1 MRYARQLRRGAA
13 PGVIG
18 LSMNKSVVAVSLVL
32 AAAMGLAG
40 CNSAAQ
46 TLGLQAAAPDEFK
59 VIAKA
64 PLVLPPDY
72 GLRPPAPGEPRPQE
86 LQPESRAREALLGQ
100 RAAENRTQ
108 GEKLLVAKAGADRA
122 DPLIRY
128 VIDDEY
134 GDLAYKE
141 KSFSDF
147 VMFWRKDQPRTQVQS
162 GALSQTPGA
171 DTPTAVDPAAEAKR
185 LASLTGGKPVIIHR
199 EGKARRK
206 LPGL

>member
-1 MRYARQLRRGAA
+1 MRYQHFGAGLREFGKT
-13 PGVIG
+13 
-18 LSMNKSVVAVSLVL
+18 MKKSVVVAGLLL
-32 AAAMGLAG
+32 AASAGLAG

-141 KSFSDF
+141 SSFADK
-147 VMFWRKDQPRTQVQS
+147 VMFWRKDQPSTHVVA
-162 GALSQTPGA
+162 GGLAATPGA

-199 EGKARRK
+199 EAKPRRK

>member
-1 MRYARQLRRGAA
+1 
-13 PGVIG
+13 
-18 LSMNKSVVAVSLVL
+18 MNKSVVAAGLML
-32 AAAMGLAG
+32 AAAAGLTGCQSAG
-40 CNSAAQ
+40 RA
-46 TLGLQAAAPDEFK
+46 LGLQAAAPDEFK

-141 KSFSDF
+141 KSFSDL
-147 VMFWRKDQPRTQVQS
+147 VMFWRKDQPRTQVAS
-162 GALSQTPGA
+162 GSLAATPGA
-171 DTPTAVDPAAEAKR
+171 DAPTAVDPAAEAKR

>member
-1 MRYARQLRRGAA
+1 MSNRVVTAA
-13 PGVIG
+13 I
-18 LSMNKSVVAVSLVL
+18 LLVVGT
-32 AAAMGLAG
+32 GLAG
-40 CNSAAQ
+40 CQGAGRA
-46 TLGLQAAAPDEFK
+46 LGLNPVAPDEFN

-100 RAAENRTQ
+100 RQAEARSD
-108 GEKLLVAKAGADRA
+108 GERLLVARAGAEKA

-134 GDLAYKE
+134 GDLAYKD
-141 KSFSDF
+141 KSFADK
-147 VMFWRKDQPRTQVQS
+147 VMFWRKGQNAAVGTGGTDS
-162 GALSQTPGA
+162 ATPI
-171 DTPTAVDPAAEAKR
+171 DPVAEQQRIAA
-185 LASLTGGKPVIIHR
+185 LTGGKAVVIRR
-199 EGKARRK
+199 ESAPRRK

>member
-1 MRYARQLRRGAA
+1 
-13 PGVIG
+13 
-18 LSMNKSVVAVSLVL
+18 
-32 AAAMGLAG
+32 MGL
-40 CNSAAQ
+40 Q
-46 TLGLQAAAPDEFK
+46 PVAPDEFK

-141 KSFSDF
+141 KSFSDL
-147 VMFWRKDQPRTQVQS
+147 VMFWRKDQPRTQVAS
-162 GALSQTPGA
+162 GSLAATPGA

>member
-1 MRYARQLRRGAA
+1 MSNRVVTAA
-13 PGVIG
+13 I
-18 LSMNKSVVAVSLVL
+18 LLVVGT
-32 AAAMGLAG
+32 GLAG
-40 CNSAAQ
+40 CQGAGRA
-46 TLGLQAAAPDEFK
+46 LGLNPVAPDEFN

-100 RAAENRTQ
+100 RQAEARSE
-108 GEKLLVAKAGADRA
+108 GERLLVARAGAEKA

-134 GDLAYKE
+134 GDLAYKD
-141 KSFSDF
+141 KSFADK
-147 VMFWRKDQPRTQVQS
+147 VMFWRK
-162 GALSQTPGA
+162 GQTSVGTGGTDSA
-171 DTPTAVDPAAEAKR
+171 TPIDPVAEQQRIAA
-185 LASLTGGKPVIIHR
+185 LTGGKAVVIRR
-199 EGKARRK
+199 ESAPRRK